1 MCPALVD
8 KVPRLLRHM
17 RFLFSFLFSVVHIVL
32 FFFFCTVLC
41 SRRVPHTTYIRRVNK
56 KRKILFCLMV
66 SLCLFHTFSL
76 NFFRLPDLN
85 GSRTEKL
92 SYQTHTHLYSSRL
105 SKKNTFVHFEMHF
118 FSKYSYIVNTL
129 VHLRNWTVGSLKKLG
144 HFIVKKSIVFFSSRC
159 DWAKHELLRV
169 HHFILKKKFNC

>member
-1 MCPALVD
+1 
-8 KVPRLLRHM
+8 M
-17 RFLFSFLFSVVHIVL
+17 RFLFSFIFLVHAL
-32 FFFFCTVLC
+32 FFFCTVLC

-56 KRKILFCLMV
+56 KRRKFLFCLMV

-92 SYQTHTHLYSSRL
+92 SSNTHTHTSIALDYQRKTHLFTLKSNFFFNIFVVSS
-105 SKKNTFVHFEMHF
+105 
-118 FSKYSYIVNTL
+118 TL
-129 VHLRNWTVGSLKKLG
+129 CFICVIERWVVLRNLVISSWKRD
-144 HFIVKKSIVFFSSRC
+144 IVFSSRC

-169 HHFILKKKFNC
+169 HHYILEKNKNKKTQLFRSFWEPWESA